1 MLVLKAGEKVFAM
14 NITQMKYFI
23 MAAKCLNFT
32 KAADK
37 LFITQPALSRQIAS
51 MEMELNMQ
59 LFVRNNRSV
68 KLTPAAVVLLEEF
81 ERIYNDYN
89 LAIAKAA
96 NSFAGLNGELNIGI
110 LAGAYVGDLFPGVLR
125 HFDQFYPQVKV
136 NLQNYSFN
144 ALIEKLYSNE
154 LDMIITLLFDV
165 KGRDKIQFEI
175 IENTRDHIVVHKDHR
190 LANAKYV
197 KLSDF
202 KDDTIMMVSTE
213 DSEMSPKLILDACK
227 SCGFTPKVKFASS
240 LQEEMLWVEAGVGVC
255 MLDTRNS
262 LYKNSAVRFLDV
274 DQVSDPSLTLAWN
287 VDNYNPMKE
296 IFKKNFLNV
305 RD

>member
-136 NLQNYSFN
+136 NLRNYSFN